1 MNRKYVQLALGII
14 AMAIV
19 TVLFFLVFVV
29 KSLEP
34 KDQGWYWNTP
44 LIMYFMIFPV
54 YMPFAVVGAVKSA
67 KMIRVKEERS
77 FAIACLVVNGVAA
90 ALGGALLIGVLYG
103 YSYWPR
109 LW

>member
-1 MNRKYVQLALGII
+1 
-14 AMAIV
+14 
-19 TVLFFLVFVV
+19 
-29 KSLEP
+29 
-34 KDQGWYWNTP
+34 
-44 LIMYFMIFPV
+44 
-54 YMPFAVVGAVKSA
+54 MPFAVVGAVKSA

-103 YSYWPR
+103 YPYWPR